1 MSERKGRSHQ
11 HIWTGNLSDLSVSL
25 KPVEVA
31 AQPAILMYSPKLPSI
46 FLHEISFFSEMS
58 SREHDSPASPPVS
71 FSP

>member
-31 AQPAILMYSPKLPSI
+31 AQPAILMYSPQPQPKTSFN
-46 FLHEISFFSEMS
+46 FLT
-58 SREHDSPASPPVS
+58 
-71 FSP
+71 